1 MKAGDLVR
9 FRPNPFNR
17 TQEKTRKIHI
27 VRKSAPLQ
35 GYVLLYDYSSMPVE
49 TSLLEVISERR

>member
-9 FRPNPFNR
+9 FKPNPFNR

-27 VRKSAPLQ
+27 VRKSAPIQ
-35 GYVLLYDYSSMPVE
+35 GYVLLYKYSSLPVE
-49 TSLLEVISERR
+49 SSLLEVISERR